1 MIKRQWMASGA
12 CNTVTFTAWA
22 LRSRRNGVTSTP
34 LLTENVTESVASGLT
49 RPPFA

>member
-12 CNTVTFTAWA
+12 CNTVTFTA
-22 LRSRRNGVTSTP
+22 RRNGVTSTP